1 MAKLAVLNNVEAL
14 NDTALAARIAAGDE
28 AALRLLMRRNN
39 RTLFR
44 AARSILGNDADAE
57 DAVQEAYLAAFR
69 GIDRFRGESR
79 LSTWLT
85 RIAINEA
92 LKRRRA
98 SGRADVIV
106 LRGELADEQQEES
119 VAESTGGPID
129 RPDHQALR
137 AEVRRLIEAKID
149 ALPDAFRTVF
159 VLRAVE
165 EMAVDEVAEALAIPE
180 ATVRTR
186 FFRARAMLRE
196 SLAQEVDVA
205 VGDAFGFDGARCD
218 RLAGR
223 VVAALRSGS

>member
-223 VVAALRSGS
+223 VLAALRSGS